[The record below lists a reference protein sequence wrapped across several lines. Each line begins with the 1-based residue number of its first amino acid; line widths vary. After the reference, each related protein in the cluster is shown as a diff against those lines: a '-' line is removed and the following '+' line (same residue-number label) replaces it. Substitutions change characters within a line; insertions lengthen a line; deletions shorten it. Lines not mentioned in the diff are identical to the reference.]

1 MVIGTYAQILNV
13 GWVAPYNYW
22 FRELYSSIFQVYFIN
37 LEYAVKQLKTRFLE
51 KTGFLKSIPK
61 SDLLSRI
68 SEK

>member
-1 MVIGTYAQILNV
+1 MNV
-13 GWVAPYNYW
+13 GNW
-22 FRELYSSIFQVYFIN
+22 ELCFGRSAIVHNFYCRVRN
-37 LEYAVKQLKTRFLE
+37 AHPTVKQLKTRFLE